1 MICFKQNLEQR
12 FLGHNQSTS
21 LILGWFFSAFPVVQ
35 LFVLSARELKLD
47 TSSQE
52 PRSGPKFQTWVVF
65 NYYSSAQLNPQLSSC
80 LCAVGAARHSGR
92 VGMWMGLLGI
102 PCVLCCGCVSS
113 VLSLWY
119 CLSCQAEMVS
129 CGSELPSWKSS
140 LEVRVQM
147 TTKCLSSSLIF
158 DPHQCWLAYGALH
171 VQDPS
176 QNSPLNQTSN
186 LEPHQPH
193 TQLMRM

>member
-102 PCVLCCGCVSS
+102 PCVLCCGCVCVCVSS

-140 LEVRVQM
+140 LEVRVQIWP
-147 TTKCLSSSLIF
+147 LSVWAPHSSLTHISV
-158 DPHQCWLAYGALH
+158 DWLMVH
-171 VQDPS
+171 SMSKIQVRT
-176 QNSPLNQTSN
+176 PL
-186 LEPHQPH
+186 
-193 TQLMRM
+193 